1 MAFILFKQWSQFG
14 PAPLEYSP
22 FPDKSAADL
31 AEFWILFFIMAFFHE
46 SAHAI
51 TCKHYGGGVHATGF
65 HLIYLTPAFFVDVT
79 EVLVYAN
86 RFQRVVTALA
96 GIWTELIICSLAT
109 LVWWGTPPGGSI
121 HGLAYKVVLIAGI
134 AVVLMNLNPLIKLH
148 GHYVLSATL
157 VFDAIKHRSTALVMT

>member
-1 MAFILFKQWSQFG
+1 
-14 PAPLEYSP
+14 
-22 FPDKSAADL
+22 
-31 AEFWILFFIMAFFHE
+31 MAFFQE

-79 EVLVYAN
+79 EVWVYAN

-109 LVWWGTPPGGSI
+109 LVSWGPPPARSIPHLPYKPAFTP
-121 HGLAYKVVLIAGI
+121 GLTRLP
-134 AVVLMNLNPLIKLH
+134 LNL
-148 GHYVLSATL
+148 T
-157 VFDAIKHRSTALVMT
+157 